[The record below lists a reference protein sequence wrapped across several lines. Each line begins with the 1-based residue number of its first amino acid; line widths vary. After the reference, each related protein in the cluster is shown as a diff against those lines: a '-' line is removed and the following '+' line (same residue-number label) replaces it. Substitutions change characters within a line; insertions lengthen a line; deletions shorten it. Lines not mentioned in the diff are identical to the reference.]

1 MAGATDRKSTR
12 SSSVKETDKNKVCN
26 KCKKG
31 FTTPGE
37 RSMNCDMCNYWFHGK
52 CTKLS
57 DELIKEIDSI
67 DQIKWF
73 CDSCQSSATG
83 VLTQLLKIQKAQQNT
98 ETALNALI
106 ERYNQHIDECAELI
120 TKTIDDTVQTQ
131 IEEKIDSTIQLSI
144 DEQTVDT
151 KIEQSITKTINSKLE
166 NIDIEKKISET
177 IKSYIS
183 DDKISETIK
192 SLVPEERSQFPSLQT
207 SFAELL
213 KEPSEAKSNLYKV
226 VRDEVKEEVS
236 EQKQIEALKMNLVI
250 TGIPEQQNPETE
262 IQEVITLFEKELNIS
277 PDIHKTERIGKPKTN
292 EPRLLRVAFT
302 TMRSRRE
309 VLVNS
314 INLRNSVNKSV
325 REKIF
330 VRPDMT
336 ENQRKESKNLR
347 ELLRKMKKDNPTKNF
362 MIKRNQVVEKPASP
376 AVPTQ

>member
-1 MAGATDRKSTR
+1 MAGTSERKATR
-12 SSSVKETDKNKVCN
+12 SSSVKETDKNKDKVCN

-73 CDSCQSSATG
+73 CESCQSSATG

-106 ERYNQHIDECAELI
+106 ERYDQHIDDCSELI
-120 TKTIDDTVQTQ
+120 TKTIDDTIQTQ
-131 IEEKIDSTIQLSI
+131 LEDKIQQSIDDEIVDTKLEESITKAINTKLEGINLEEKIVETIKTLVP
-144 DEQTVDT
+144 EE
-151 KIEQSITKTINSKLE
+151 KIT
-166 NIDIEKKISET
+166 ET
-177 IKSYIS
+177 IKSI
-183 DDKISETIK
+183 
-192 SLVPEERSQFPSLQT
+192 VPEEGPQFPSLQT

-213 KEPSEAKSNLYKV
+213 KTPSEAKSNLYQV
-226 VRDEVKEEVS
+226 VREEVKGEVS
-236 EQKQIEALKMNLVI
+236 ELKQIEALRMNLVI
-250 TGIPEQQNPETE
+250 TGIPERQNPDTE
-262 IQEVITLFEKELNIS
+262 MQEVITLFEKELDIS
-277 PDIHKTERIGKPKTN
+277 PEISKTERIGKQKEN
-292 EPRLLRVAFT
+292 EPRLLRVTFT

-314 INLRNSVNKSV
+314 INLRKSVNKSV
-325 REKIF
+325 SEKIF

-336 ENQRKESKNLR
+336 ESQRKESKNLR
-347 ELLRKMKKDNPTKNF
+347 ELLRKMKKDNPTKTF
-362 MIKRNQVVEKPASP
+362 MIKRNKVIEKPASP
-376 AVPTQ
+376 AVSTQ